1 MRAIRDITSSVNIS
15 FIIGG
20 ISFITS
26 ALMYFFL
33 MWITEREKV
42 NTKKTKEKSEVVTTP
57 SALDV

>member
-1 MRAIRDITSSVNIS
+1 MGAIRDITSSFDIP

-26 ALMYFFL
+26 ALMHFFL
-33 MWITEREKV
+33 MWIIKREKV

>member
-26 ALMYFFL
+26 ALMHFFL
-33 MWITEREKV
+33 MWIIKREKV

>member
-1 MRAIRDITSSVNIS
+1 MGAIRDITASFDIP

-26 ALMYFFL
+26 ALMHFFL
-33 MWITEREKV
+33 MWIIKREKV